1 LLEADVLGAL
11 RAIVLLIYF
20 ILINAFLIIVFILRP
35 MHRNNVNLAGKIYS
49 SMSWILGVKL
59 DFRVSDKVEDG
70 KSYMFVANHQ
80 NTWDL
85 ATISHAA
92 LPGVVTIGKKS
103 LKWIPIF
110 GLIYWLSGNI
120 MIDRK
125 DSGKARNTLALA
137 GRRAR
142 KRGLS
147 IWMFPEGT
155 RSRGKGILPFKTGAF
170 RLALDTQ
177 LDVVPVCC
185 SDNHH
190 SIKFNRWNNGTVIIE
205 VMDPVHIS
213 AEDHPKQLANQV
225 EEMIKAKFDELNEE
239 AALMTNKRKE
249 AK

>member
-1 LLEADVLGAL
+1 MLGLL
-11 RAIVLLIYF
+11 RAIVLFFYF
-20 ILINAFLIIVFILRP
+20 ILINAFLIIAFLLRP
-35 MHRNNVNLAGKIYS
+35 MHRNNVHLAGNVYS
-49 SMSWILGVKL
+49 SMAKILGVKL
-59 DFRVSDKVEDG
+59 ELRVSDKI
-70 KSYMFVANHQ
+70 KSDESYIFIANHQ

-85 ATISHAA
+85 LSISKAA

-125 DSGKARNTLALA
+125 DSGKARNTLSLA
-137 GRRAR
+137 GRKAR

-170 RLALDTQ
+170 RLALDTK
-177 LDVVPVCC
+177 LKVVPVCC

-190 SIKFNRWNNGTVIIE
+190 SIRFNRWNNGTVVIE
-205 VMDPVHIS
+205 VMDPMEIDRELP
-213 AEDHPKQLANQV
+213 AKQTALRFENI
-225 EEMIKAKFDELNEE
+225 IKQKFEQLNEE
-239 AALMTNKRKE
+239 AALLSK
-249 AK
+249 A